1 MKKLNLLREAVAK
14 FQIESG
20 LAIRDAARTG
30 NPHLSTR
37 ATGENIAYIKVLGE
51 IDKLLVK
58 KEKVK

>member
-1 MKKLNLLREAVAK
+1 MTKLEKLKETVAK
-14 FQIESG
+14 FQLEAG
-20 LAIRDAARTG
+20 ANVRGAQQTG

>member
-1 MKKLNLLREAVAK
+1 MTKLEKLKETVAK
-14 FQIESG
+14 FQLEAG
-20 LAIRDAARTG
+20 AGIRSAQLTG